1 MEIRKIAGQVHYVPN
16 PVNICVVYTKDSAV
30 LVDSG
35 IDENFARKLC
45 RLLEKPAKFLINTHS
60 HADHCGG
67 NAFLKDKFSV
77 HILAPQ
83 IERQIIESP
92 ILEPFY
98 LFGAAPP
105 KELQTKFLMAKPC
118 RVDETLE
125 PGTLTLQDVTLSIV
139 PLGGHSPN
147 QVGVAVD
154 KVLFCADAL
163 FSKGAIEKY
172 RMFVVYDVKNFLQTL
187 DLLERSKYDFFLPS
201 HGDLTG
207 DITELL
213 NLNRKVVENVSNEI
227 LKLLKTPRTFDELL
241 TKLLNGFNIEVKN
254 LVQYVLYRSTVHA
267 YLSYLSDEGYVE
279 RDLMANSLLWR
290 VRT

>member
-77 HILAPQ
+77 HVLAPE

-139 PLGGHSPN
+139 PLAGHSPN

-172 RMFVVYDVKNFLQTL
+172 KMFVVYDVKNFLQTL

-267 YLSYLSDEGYVE
+267 YLSYLSDEGYLE
-279 RDLMANSLLWR
+279 RDLMASSLLWR

>member
-77 HILAPQ
+77 HILAPE

-172 RMFVVYDVKNFLQTL
+172 KMFVVYDVKNFLQTL

-279 RDLMANSLLWR
+279 RDLVASSLLWR

>member
-77 HILAPQ
+77 HVLAPE

-139 PLGGHSPN
+139 PLAGHSPN

-154 KVLFCADAL
+154 KILFCADAL

-172 RMFVVYDVKNFLQTL
+172 KMFVVYDVKNFLQTL

-267 YLSYLSDEGYVE
+267 YLSYLSDEGYLE
-279 RDLMANSLLWR
+279 RDLMTSSLLWR

>member
-45 RLLEKPAKFLINTHS
+45 RLLEKPAKFLINTRSHS
-60 HADHCGG
+60 DHCGG

-77 HILAPQ
+77 HVLAPE

-172 RMFVVYDVKNFLQTL
+172 KMFVVYDVKNFLQTL

-279 RDLMANSLLWR
+279 RDLVASSLLWR

>member
-77 HILAPQ
+77 HVLAPE

-139 PLGGHSPN
+139 PLAGHSPN

-154 KVLFCADAL
+154 KILFCADAL

-172 RMFVVYDVKNFLQTL
+172 KMFVVYDVKNFLQTL

-213 NLNRKVVENVSNEI
+213 NLNRRVVENVSNEI

-279 RDLMANSLLWR
+279 RDLVASSLLWR

>member
-1 MEIRKIAGQVHYVPN
+1 
-16 PVNICVVYTKDSAV
+16 
-30 LVDSG
+30 
-35 IDENFARKLC
+35 
-45 RLLEKPAKFLINTHS
+45 
-60 HADHCGG
+60 
-67 NAFLKDKFSV
+67 
-77 HILAPQ
+77 
-83 IERQIIESP
+83 
-92 ILEPFY
+92 
-98 LFGAAPP
+98 
-105 KELQTKFLMAKPC
+105 
-118 RVDETLE
+118 
-125 PGTLTLQDVTLSIV
+125 
-139 PLGGHSPN
+139 
-147 QVGVAVD
+147 
-154 KVLFCADAL
+154 
-163 FSKGAIEKY
+163 
-172 RMFVVYDVKNFLQTL
+172 MFVVYDVKNFLQTL

-267 YLSYLSDEGYVE
+267 YLSYLSDEGYLE

>member
-77 HILAPQ
+77 HILAPE

-98 LFGAAPP
+98 LFGVAPP

-172 RMFVVYDVKNFLQTL
+172 KMFVVYDVKNFLQTL

-207 DITELL
+207 YITELL

-279 RDLMANSLLWR
+279 RDLVASSLLWR

>member
-77 HILAPQ
+77 HILAPE

-139 PLGGHSPN
+139 PLAGHSPN

-154 KVLFCADAL
+154 KILFCADAL

-172 RMFVVYDVKNFLQTL
+172 KMFVVYDVKNFLQTL

-213 NLNRKVVENVSNEI
+213 NLNRRVVENVSNEI

-267 YLSYLSDEGYVE
+267 YLSYLSDEGYLE
-279 RDLMANSLLWR
+279 RDLVASSLLWR

>member
-77 HILAPQ
+77 HVLAPE

-139 PLGGHSPN
+139 PLAGHSPN

-154 KVLFCADAL
+154 KILFCADAL

-172 RMFVVYDVKNFLQTL
+172 KMFVVYDVKNFLQTL

-279 RDLMANSLLWR
+279 RDLVASSLLWR

>member
-77 HILAPQ
+77 HILAPE

-125 PGTLTLQDVTLSIV
+125 PGTLTLRDVTLSIV

-172 RMFVVYDVKNFLQTL
+172 KMFVVYDVKNFLQTL

-227 LKLLKTPRTFDELL
+227 LKLLKTPHTFDELL

-279 RDLMANSLLWR
+279 RDLVASSLLWR

>member
-77 HILAPQ
+77 HVLAPE

-139 PLGGHSPN
+139 PLAGHSPN

-172 RMFVVYDVKNFLQTL
+172 KMFVVYDVKNFLQTL

-267 YLSYLSDEGYVE
+267 YLSYLSDEGYLE
-279 RDLMANSLLWR
+279 RDLMTSSLLWR

>member
-1 MEIRKIAGQVHYVPN
+1 MQIRKIAGQVHYVPN

-60 HADHCGG
+60 HSDHCGG

-77 HILAPQ
+77 HVLAPE

-172 RMFVVYDVKNFLQTL
+172 KMFVVYDVKNFLQTL

-279 RDLMANSLLWR
+279 RDLVASSLLWR

>member
-77 HILAPQ
+77 HVLAPE

-172 RMFVVYDVKNFLQTL
+172 KMFVVYDVKNFLQTL

-267 YLSYLSDEGYVE
+267 YLSYLSDEGYLE
-279 RDLMANSLLWR
+279 RDLVASSLLWR

>member
-1 MEIRKIAGQVHYVPN
+1 MEIRKIAGQVHYVRN

-77 HILAPQ
+77 HVLAPE

-172 RMFVVYDVKNFLQTL
+172 KMFVVYDVKNFLQTL

-267 YLSYLSDEGYVE
+267 YLSYLSDEGYLE
-279 RDLMANSLLWR
+279 RDLMASSLLWR

>member
-77 HILAPQ
+77 HVLAPE

-125 PGTLTLQDVTLSIV
+125 PGTLTLRDVTLSIV
-139 PLGGHSPN
+139 PLAGHSPN

-154 KVLFCADAL
+154 KILFCADAL
-163 FSKGAIEKY
+163 FGK
-172 RMFVVYDVKNFLQTL
+172 
-187 DLLERSKYDFFLPS
+187 
-201 HGDLTG
+201 
-207 DITELL
+207 ELL
-213 NLNRKVVENVSNEI
+213 RNTRC
-227 LKLLKTPRTFDELL
+227 
-241 TKLLNGFNIEVKN
+241 
-254 LVQYVLYRSTVHA
+254 
-267 YLSYLSDEGYVE
+267 
-279 RDLMANSLLWR
+279 SLCM
-290 VRT
+290 T

>member
-77 HILAPQ
+77 HVLAPE

-154 KVLFCADAL
+154 KILFCADAL

-172 RMFVVYDVKNFLQTL
+172 KMFVVYDVKNFLQTL

-213 NLNRKVVENVSNEI
+213 NLNRRVVENVSNEI

-279 RDLMANSLLWR
+279 RDLVASSLLWR

>member
-77 HILAPQ
+77 HILAPE

-125 PGTLTLQDVTLSIV
+125 PGTLTLQDVTLSI
-139 PLGGHSPN
+139 
-147 QVGVAVD
+147 
-154 KVLFCADAL
+154 
-163 FSKGAIEKY
+163 
-172 RMFVVYDVKNFLQTL
+172 
-187 DLLERSKYDFFLPS
+187 ERSY
-201 HGDLTG
+201 
-207 DITELL
+207 
-213 NLNRKVVENVSNEI
+213 
-227 LKLLKTPRTFDELL
+227 
-241 TKLLNGFNIEVKN
+241 
-254 LVQYVLYRSTVHA
+254 
-267 YLSYLSDEGYVE
+267 
-279 RDLMANSLLWR
+279 
-290 VRT
+290 

>member
-77 HILAPQ
+77 HVLAPE

-139 PLGGHSPN
+139 PLAGHSPN

-154 KVLFCADAL
+154 KILFCADAL

-172 RMFVVYDVKNFLQTL
+172 KMFVVYDVKNFLQTL

-267 YLSYLSDEGYVE
+267 YLSYLSDEGYLE
-279 RDLMANSLLWR
+279 RDLMASSLLWR

>member
-77 HILAPQ
+77 HILAPE

-139 PLGGHSPN
+139 PLAGHSPN

-172 RMFVVYDVKNFLQTL
+172 KMFVVYDVKNFLQTL

-267 YLSYLSDEGYVE
+267 YLSYLSDEGYLE
-279 RDLMANSLLWR
+279 RDLVASSLLWR

>member
-1 MEIRKIAGQVHYVPN
+1 
-16 PVNICVVYTKDSAV
+16 VNICVVYTKDSAV

-77 HILAPQ
+77 HVLAPE

-139 PLGGHSPN
+139 PLAGHSPN

-154 KVLFCADAL
+154 KILFCADAL

-172 RMFVVYDVKNFLQTL
+172 KMFVVYDVKNFLQTL

-279 RDLMANSLLWR
+279 RDLVASSLLWR

>member
-77 HILAPQ
+77 HILAPE

-172 RMFVVYDVKNFLQTL
+172 KMFVVYDVKNFLQTL

-267 YLSYLSDEGYVE
+267 YLSYLSDEGYLE
-279 RDLMANSLLWR
+279 RDLVASSLLWR

>member
-35 IDENFARKLC
+35 IDENFARELC

-77 HILAPQ
+77 HVLAPE

-172 RMFVVYDVKNFLQTL
+172 KMFVVYDVKNFLQTL

-279 RDLMANSLLWR
+279 RDLVASSLLWR

>member
-77 HILAPQ
+77 HVLAPE

-125 PGTLTLQDVTLSIV
+125 PGTLTLRDVTLSIV
-139 PLGGHSPN
+139 PLAGHSPN

-154 KVLFCADAL
+154 KILFCADAL

-172 RMFVVYDVKNFLQTL
+172 KMFVVYDVKNFLQTL

-267 YLSYLSDEGYVE
+267 YLSYLSDEGHVE
-279 RDLMANSLLWR
+279 RDLVASSLLWR

>member
-1 MEIRKIAGQVHYVPN
+1 MEIRKIAGQVHYVRN

-77 HILAPQ
+77 HVLAPE

-139 PLGGHSPN
+139 PLAGHSPN

-172 RMFVVYDVKNFLQTL
+172 KMFVVYDVKNFLQTL

-267 YLSYLSDEGYVE
+267 YLSYLSDEGYLE
-279 RDLMANSLLWR
+279 RDLMASSLLWR

>member
-77 HILAPQ
+77 HVLAPE

-139 PLGGHSPN
+139 PLAGHSPN

-172 RMFVVYDVKNFLQTL
+172 KMFVVYDVKNFLQTL

-279 RDLMANSLLWR
+279 RDLVASSLLWR

>member
-1 MEIRKIAGQVHYVPN
+1 MEIRKIAGQVHYVRN

-77 HILAPQ
+77 HVLAPE

-139 PLGGHSPN
+139 PLAGHSPN

-172 RMFVVYDVKNFLQTL
+172 KMFVVYDVKNFLQTL

-267 YLSYLSDEGYVE
+267 YLSYLSDEGYLE
-279 RDLMANSLLWR
+279 RDLMTSSLLWR

>member
-77 HILAPQ
+77 HVLAPE

-154 KVLFCADAL
+154 KILFCADAL

-172 RMFVVYDVKNFLQTL
+172 KMFVVYDVKNFLQTL

-267 YLSYLSDEGYVE
+267 YLSYLSDEGHVE
-279 RDLMANSLLWR
+279 RDLVASSLLWR

>member
-77 HILAPQ
+77 HILAPE

-172 RMFVVYDVKNFLQTL
+172 KMFVVYDVKNFLQTL

-279 RDLMANSLLWR
+279 RDLVASSLLWR
-290 VRT
+290 VRA

>member
-60 HADHCGG
+60 HSDHCGG

-77 HILAPQ
+77 HVLAPE

-125 PGTLTLQDVTLSIV
+125 PGTLTLHDVTLSIV

-172 RMFVVYDVKNFLQTL
+172 KMFVVYDVKNFLQTL

-267 YLSYLSDEGYVE
+267 YLSYLSDEGYLE
-279 RDLMANSLLWR
+279 RDLMTSSLLWR

>member
-1 MEIRKIAGQVHYVPN
+1 MQIRKIAGQVHYVPN

-77 HILAPQ
+77 HVLAPE

-139 PLGGHSPN
+139 PLAGHSPN

-154 KVLFCADAL
+154 KILFCA
-163 FSKGAIEKY
+163 
-172 RMFVVYDVKNFLQTL
+172 RNT
-187 DLLERSKYDFFLPS
+187 RC
-201 HGDLTG
+201 
-207 DITELL
+207 
-213 NLNRKVVENVSNEI
+213 
-227 LKLLKTPRTFDELL
+227 
-241 TKLLNGFNIEVKN
+241 
-254 LVQYVLYRSTVHA
+254 
-267 YLSYLSDEGYVE
+267 
-279 RDLMANSLLWR
+279 SLCM
-290 VRT
+290 T

>member
-1 MEIRKIAGQVHYVPN
+1 M
-16 PVNICVVYTKDSAV
+16 
-30 LVDSG
+30 
-35 IDENFARKLC
+35 
-45 RLLEKPAKFLINTHS
+45 
-60 HADHCGG
+60 
-67 NAFLKDKFSV
+67 
-77 HILAPQ
+77 
-83 IERQIIESP
+83 
-92 ILEPFY
+92 
-98 LFGAAPP
+98 
-105 KELQTKFLMAKPC
+105 
-118 RVDETLE
+118 DETLE

-172 RMFVVYDVKNFLQTL
+172 KMFVVYDVKNFLQTL

-267 YLSYLSDEGYVE
+267 YLSYLSDEGYLE
-279 RDLMANSLLWR
+279 RDLMTSSLLWR

>member
-60 HADHCGG
+60 HSDHCGG

-77 HILAPQ
+77 HVLAPE

-154 KVLFCADAL
+154 KILFCADAL

-172 RMFVVYDVKNFLQTL
+172 KMFVVYDVKNFLQTL

-267 YLSYLSDEGYVE
+267 YLSYLSDEGYLE

>member
-77 HILAPQ
+77 HVLAPE

-125 PGTLTLQDVTLSIV
+125 PGTLTLQDLTLSIV

-154 KVLFCADAL
+154 KILFCADAL

-172 RMFVVYDVKNFLQTL
+172 KMFVVYDVKNFLQTL

-279 RDLMANSLLWR
+279 RDLVASSLLWR

>member
-77 HILAPQ
+77 HVLAPE

-125 PGTLTLQDVTLSIV
+125 PGTLTLQDLTLSIV

-172 RMFVVYDVKNFLQTL
+172 KMFVVYDVKNFLQTL

-267 YLSYLSDEGYVE
+267 YLSYLSDEGYLE
-279 RDLMANSLLWR
+279 RDLMASSLLWR

>member
-1 MEIRKIAGQVHYVPN
+1 MEIRKIAGQVYYVPN
-16 PVNICVVYTKDSAV
+16 PVNICIVYTKDSAV

-77 HILAPQ
+77 HIMAPE

-125 PGTLTLQDVTLSIV
+125 PGTITLQDVTLNVV
-139 PLGGHSPN
+139 PLAGHSPN

-154 KVLFCADAL
+154 KVLFCADTL
-163 FSKGAIEKY
+163 FSKEAIQKY
-172 RMFVVYDVKNFLQTL
+172 KMFVVYDVKNFLSSL
-187 DLLERSKYDFFLPS
+187 DLLERSNYDFFLPS
-201 HGDLTG
+201 HGDLTS

-227 LKLLKTPRTFDELL
+227 LKLLRTPHTFDELMR
-241 TKLLNGFNIEVKN
+241 KLLDGFGIEVKN
-254 LVQYVLYRSTVHA
+254 LVQFVLYRSTVHA
-267 YLSYLSDEGYVE
+267 YLSYLLDEGHVE
-279 RDLMANSLLWR
+279 RDLIANSLLWR
-290 VRT
+290 TKA

>member
-77 HILAPQ
+77 HVLAPE

-139 PLGGHSPN
+139 PLAGHSPN

-154 KVLFCADAL
+154 KILFCADAL

-172 RMFVVYDVKNFLQTL
+172 KMFVVYDVKNFLQTL

-201 HGDLTG
+201 HGDLTD

-267 YLSYLSDEGYVE
+267 YLSYLLDEGHVE
-279 RDLMANSLLWR
+279 RDLVASSLLWR

>member
-77 HILAPQ
+77 HVLAPE

-172 RMFVVYDVKNFLQTL
+172 KMFVVYDVKNFLQTL

-267 YLSYLSDEGYVE
+267 YLSYLSDEGYLE
-279 RDLMANSLLWR
+279 RDLMASSLLWR

>member
-77 HILAPQ
+77 HVLAPE

-139 PLGGHSPN
+139 PLAGHSPN

-154 KVLFCADAL
+154 KILFCADAL

-172 RMFVVYDVKNFLQTL
+172 KMFVVYDVKNFLQTL

-267 YLSYLSDEGYVE
+267 YLSYLSDEGHVE
-279 RDLMANSLLWR
+279 RDLVASSLLWR

>member
-77 HILAPQ
+77 HVLAPE

-139 PLGGHSPN
+139 PLAGHSPN

-154 KVLFCADAL
+154 KILFCADAL

-172 RMFVVYDVKNFLQTL
+172 KMFVVYDVKNFLQTL

-279 RDLMANSLLWR
+279 RDLVASSLLWR
-290 VRT
+290 VRA